1 MLLPFW
7 REVTFDFDSPKN
19 HWLFSVSDD
28 AMTLGTQ
35 NFKTSTLT
43 RHIKSADH
51 TRAIQAPK
59 QRKEMKAA
67 VEKALTKE
75 EEVIMQFCGKNIWSK
90 CCLIF

>member
-1 MLLPFW
+1 
-7 REVTFDFDSPKN
+7 
-19 HWLFSVSDD
+19 
-28 AMTLGTQ
+28 MTLGTQ

-75 EEVIMQFCGKNIWSK
+75 EEAIIVAMRLYTFWLKK
-90 CCLIF
+90 IFLCRSTQTL